1 VPTGGFTLYEHLP
14 ADNKASEHFAFPTGG
29 DMVETME
36 RSETVLNLDDREL
49 QERINLLK
57 RLRKMLEIQRD
68 KFREYLSVLEKQ
80 ERSIVDGDTR
90 ALEAQAVTEQ
100 QIIREIM
107 SVQKVVKPLDEMY
120 QRAYPRR
127 KEEITRLQ
135 GSLDKLREQVLQRN
149 EQNRIL
155 LSRQRDEL
163 KKKIEALRIPKGR
176 KSVYGRDTGPSMID
190 ISC

>member
-1 VPTGGFTLYEHLP
+1 
-14 ADNKASEHFAFPTGG
+14 
-29 DMVETME
+29 MVETME

>member
-1 VPTGGFTLYEHLP
+1 VPTGGFALYGHLP
-14 ADNKASEHFAFPTGG
+14 ADNKASGHFAFPAGG